1 MSMTAAAWESQPLAC
16 EISQRSIMGNGG
28 HFVIDDLDIECPGLD
43 QLEIDRR
50 FLSAVN
56 VKG

>member
-1 MSMTAAAWESQPLAC
+1 
-16 EISQRSIMGNGG
+16 MGNGG
-28 HFVIDDLDIECPGLD
+28 QLVIDDLDIECPGLD
-43 QLEIDRR
+43 QLEIDRH